1 VSFLPAKSVA
11 DDILIVESI
20 NLYLFMS
27 IFILAFLTRI
37 AGIPLEGFTEG
48 LLASISMP
56 VMYVIAY
63 YKNRDVYRFVKPKSA
78 LAPILVARSWVKE
91 FATLVSGFVVGFLI
105 FMAITSSFNIMA
117 YFIAYVCVHAMR
129 LLLTLIL
136 PILARRVDIGNPAV
150 LMTTSLVV
158 SLITLTM
165 LFLLL
170 IALAPIFSHIS

>member
-1 VSFLPAKSVA
+1 MPAKGIA
-11 DDILIVESI
+11 DDILTAESV

-48 LLASISMP
+48 LIASISMP
-56 VMYVIAY
+56 VMYVLAY
-63 YKNRDVYRFVKPKSA
+63 YRNRDVYRFVKPKSGA
-78 LAPILVARSWVKE
+78 GLVVRSWVKE

-105 FMAITSSFNIMA
+105 FMAITSSFNILA
-117 YFIAYVCVHAMR
+117 YSIAYVCVHAMR
-129 LLLTLIL
+129 LLLALIL

-170 IALAPIFSHIS
+170 TALAPILPVAVG